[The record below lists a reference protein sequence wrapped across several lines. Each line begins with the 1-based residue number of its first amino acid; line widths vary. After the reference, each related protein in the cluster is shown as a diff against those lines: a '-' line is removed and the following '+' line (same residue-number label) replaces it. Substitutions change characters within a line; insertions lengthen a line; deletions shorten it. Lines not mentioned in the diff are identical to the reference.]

1 MLLDVLVPQHLQGD
15 VLAFELAVDY
25 RPVGLG
31 VVAMSLLLADRG
43 KELCVERDVSHL
55 DRQGPAEPC
64 VSETLQRQP
73 HD

>member
-15 VLAFELAVDY
+15 VLAFELAVDC

-43 KELCVERDVSHL
+43 KELCVERAVSHL
-55 DRQGPAEPC
+55 GRQGPAEPC
-64 VSETLQRQP
+64 VSKTLQRQP
-73 HD
+73 HG